1 MSFSQTVFT
10 YNSETKAP
18 FTQET
23 FNSFSGSVLI
33 NIPAGEVVN
42 FEGSMTIPSGT
53 ILTIKGMEGETKAT
67 FPSNSIVFAASST
80 GGSLNYENLYFT
92 GGSIYA
98 QSDNANSYIDK
109 VSFTDCDFFQITNNL
124 VVLKASSGT
133 LNNLTIEKC
142 FFNECPTSSTSD
154 DLIRVYDPST
164 MNNVLINNS
173 SFRKIPRSLINNR
186 IYNMVKLTISNC
198 TFNEYGSSQGFI
210 HLSTNLYP
218 TNGLDITNCIFG
230 KTNGS
235 GINGITI
242 KKSLAQ
248 ITIVNS
254 YTTSD
259 CVFSTN
265 PIVGNTT
272 TFTTYPNTASNL
284 FTDPGTG
291 NFKIKDVS
299 FVGKDSAGDPRY
311 YFNIGTNSNTNE
323 FEKND
328 IIWLLKDA
336 IKISADIV
344 FVKVFNINGQLI
356 LQSTNKLF
364 STDTWDRGVYVL
376 QVEADGHQI
385 TQKYLK

>member
-1 MSFSQTVFT
+1 MVFSETAFT
-10 YNSETKAP
+10 YNPVTKAP

-23 FNSFSGSVLI
+23 FDSFSGSVLI

-67 FPSNSIVFAASST
+67 FPSNSVVFAAGST

-98 QSDNANSYIDK
+98 QSDNSNSTIDN
-109 VSFTDCDFFQITNNL
+109 VSFTNCDFYQISNNL

-142 FFNECPTSSTSD
+142 FFNECPTSTSD
-154 DLIRVYDPST
+154 DLIRAYDPSRL
-164 MNNVLINNS
+164 NNVLINNS

-198 TFNEYGSSQGFI
+198 TFNEFGSSQGFI

-230 KTNGS
+230 KTNGT

-248 ITIVNS
+248 ITIINS

-284 FTDPGTG
+284 FTDPSTG

-299 FVGKDSAGDPRY
+299 FIGKDSAGDPQFY
-311 YFNIGTNSNTNE
+311 YNIGTNSSTYGL
-323 FEKND
+323 EKND
-328 IIWLLKDA
+328 IIWLMKDA

-344 FVKVFNINGQLI
+344 FVKVFNLNGQLI
-356 LQSTNKLF
+356 LQSSDKEISTN
-364 STDTWDRGVYVL
+364 TWDKGVYVV
-376 QVEADGHQI
+376 QVDADGYQF